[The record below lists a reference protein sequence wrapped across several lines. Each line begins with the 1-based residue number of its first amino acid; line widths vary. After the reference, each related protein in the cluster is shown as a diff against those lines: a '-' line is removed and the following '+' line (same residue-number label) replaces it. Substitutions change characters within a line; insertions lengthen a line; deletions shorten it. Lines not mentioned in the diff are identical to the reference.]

1 MRPNEYD
8 DLLKKIRC
16 RDDFRSRMQEKLSA
30 EPSGDAEYE
39 EIVSGEAEVI
49 TPKRRWGRIAAAAAA
64 FVIIGG
70 AAGGTAYHFSKVNSD
85 NVITDKDGNK
95 FVDDGS
101 IYAALR
107 SEKDDYCMLV
117 GGAHATENASN
128 LVLCTDNSEFFDYM
142 DTYGDNEEIRE
153 DSAVLSSECIYF
165 RFGRMDQGKDFS
177 YQLPDLTMDQSA
189 DYICQIYNNGTYVWS
204 DMSASRVTYHRLK
217 NGEEGFDNLRAMLLQ
232 YAIDWAVNSLDTNE
246 DLRSLLDEKFKHIDS
261 DYAYY
266 MSGSY
271 DGPMEYKIVNFNTLK
286 ADLLKFDWGYPG
298 FVPMTDAVYMLSALN
313 GSEGNY
319 ETSCLYISRNG
330 IIRIEKSDI
339 LSTCFALE
347 NDSDVEAFREM
358 LDEHFILNQYGT
370 DVFDYVIL
378 DAFNENYDGKTAKFR
393 KDSGQFTG
401 DTDVTVSD
409 FEGLK
414 NELASLEWV
423 TCEVSDEN
431 IYKDF
436 YVAGALI
443 SRNGYIYPQS
453 SGTHQ
458 CAYKLKFDSSL
469 NRFREIL
476 DTHFTEDSLSEL
488 KNKLRSS
495 ADTFHTL
502 SGTFSACY
510 QPGSVDYHIS
520 GNINYDKNTELF
532 YLSGSGYEL
541 GCENPSDDIRVEV
554 AKKENKTVICENRGG
569 EERDSSSGFRQWI
582 SYYQIHDE
590 ALNYIEKCYGDCESP
605 VVEKT
610 ILENGNTRYD
620 IHREPDDFH
629 GFMAE
634 FDSAG
639 HIIAFGD
646 TDTFGMRY
654 FMRLDSY
661 EFDSE
666 SFDSSY
672 LTGKY
677 DSVKNGI
684 EHILTAH

>member
-16 RDDFRSRMQEKLSA
+16 SDDFRSRMQEKLSA
-30 EPSGDAEYE
+30 EPSEDAEYE

-49 TPKRRWGRIAAAAAA
+49 TPGRRWGKFAALAAA

-117 GGAHATENASN
+117 GAAHGTENAAK
-128 LVLCTDNSEFFDYM
+128 LVLCNSASEFFDYM
-142 DTYGDNEEIRE
+142 DTYGDNEEIRK
-153 DSAVLSSECIYF
+153 DSAVLGSECIYF

-177 YQLPDLTMDQSA
+177 YQLLDLTMDQSA
-189 DYICQIYNNGTYVWS
+189 EYICQVYNNGTYVWS

-217 NGEEGFDNLRAMLLQ
+217 NGEEGFDDLRAMLMK
-232 YAIDWAVNSLDTNE
+232 YTIDWAVNSPDANE
-246 DLRSLLDEKFKHIDS
+246 GLRSLLDEKFNHIDS

-271 DGPMEYKIVNFNTLK
+271 DGPVEYKIVNFNTLK
-286 ADLLKFDWGYPG
+286 ADLLKFDWVYPG

-330 IIRIEKSDI
+330 IIRIENGDI
-339 LSTCFALE
+339 MRTCFALE

-370 DVFDYVIL
+370 DVQDYIIR

-436 YVAGALI
+436 YIAGAII

-453 SGTHQ
+453 GDTHQ
-458 CAYKLKFDSSL
+458 CAYRLKFDSSL

-476 DTHFTEDSLSEL
+476 DAHFTENSEETTIYSKL
-488 KNKLRSS
+488 K
-495 ADTFHTL
+495 
-502 SGTFSACY
+502 
-510 QPGSVDYHIS
+510 VDKESYTV
-520 GNINYDKNTELF
+520 DL
-532 YLSGSGYEL
+532 
-541 GCENPSDDIRVEV
+541 SDDIKKNDIDKNRLFEYLDNYDMSSEIGPGEFSPSDKKITVFFRKIGE
-554 AKKENKTVICENRGG
+554 AKKEYSYVGANEKYAYKLVIYDTGAFTWTENNNGKENLTMHSFADDG
-569 EERDSSSGFRQWI
+569 KV
-582 SYYQIHDE
+582 YQD
-590 ALNYIEKCYGDCESP
+590 
-605 VVEKT
+605 
-610 ILENGNTRYD
+610 ILD
-620 IHREPDDFH
+620 MF
-629 GFMAE
+629 AE
-634 FDSAG
+634 
-639 HIIAFGD
+639 
-646 TDTFGMRY
+646 
-654 FMRLDSY
+654 
-661 EFDSE
+661 
-666 SFDSSY
+666 
-672 LTGKY
+672 
-677 DSVKNGI
+677 
-684 EHILTAH
+684 